1 LSEAPAANAPAE
13 TLSAAE
19 ATLETLVSAGIDKVF
34 ALPGVHNDPLFD
46 AFHAAQGRLK
56 VLHARHEQSAAYM
69 ALGAAMATGKPQ
81 AFSVVPGPGFLNASA
96 AMLTAQ
102 TLNAPVLA
110 LSGQIP
116 QRDIDRGHGHL
127 HELRDQMG
135 LARHFSKFAERIRA
149 PHEAPRLVNEAL
161 AAAMRGRKG
170 PVYLECAMDV
180 WGRRAPVRLAPAFAP
195 PPAPPVDPEA
205 IERAAKL
212 LGRAK
217 KPVIVVGAGAL
228 DASAEVTALAELLEA
243 PVIAYRRGQGVLS
256 ARHRLAV
263 NLPIGHRLW
272 READAVIGIGTKLL
286 IQNFQWGFD
295 KEIKTVR
302 IDIDAE
308 ETERW
313 AKPEIAVVADAADAV
328 RALLDRLPAHM
339 DRRQSRAEEIA
350 GHRAWL
356 NERLARL
363 EPQMSYIRAMRR
375 ALPEDGVLVDEVT
388 QLGFAARLAF
398 PVYKPRTYLSPGS
411 QDNLG
416 WGFGT
421 ALGVKAALPDKA
433 VLATAGDGG
442 FLYQIGELATAAQHN
457 LGVVVVVFDNGQ
469 FGNVKLLQKENF
481 GGRHIAA
488 DLVNPDFA
496 AVAES
501 FGIAA
506 YRVADAEGL
515 ERALGSAFPA
525 GRPALVHVK
534 CGEMPSPWDMILM
547 PRVRG

>member
-1 LSEAPAANAPAE
+1 
-13 TLSAAE
+13 
-19 ATLETLVSAGIDKVF
+19 
-34 ALPGVHNDPLFD
+34 
-46 AFHAAQGRLK
+46 
-56 VLHARHEQSAAYM
+56 
-69 ALGAAMATGKPQ
+69 
-81 AFSVVPGPGFLNASA
+81 
-96 AMLTAQ
+96 
-102 TLNAPVLA
+102 
-110 LSGQIP
+110 
-116 QRDIDRGHGHL
+116 
-127 HELRDQMG
+127 
-135 LARHFSKFAERIRA
+135 
-149 PHEAPRLVNEAL
+149 
-161 AAAMRGRKG
+161 
-170 PVYLECAMDV
+170 
-180 WGRRAPVRLAPAFAP
+180 
-195 PPAPPVDPEA
+195 
-205 IERAAKL
+205 
-212 LGRAK
+212 
-217 KPVIVVGAGAL
+217 
-228 DASAEVTALAELLEA
+228 
-243 PVIAYRRGQGVLS
+243 
-256 ARHRLAV
+256 
-263 NLPIGHRLW
+263 
-272 READAVIGIGTKLL
+272 
-286 IQNFQWGFD
+286 
-295 KEIKTVR
+295 
-302 IDIDAE
+302 
-308 ETERW
+308 
-313 AKPEIAVVADAADAV
+313 
-328 RALLDRLPAHM
+328 
-339 DRRQSRAEEIA
+339 
-350 GHRAWL
+350 
-356 NERLARL
+356 
-363 EPQMSYIRAMRR
+363 MSYIRAMRR

>member
-1 LSEAPAANAPAE
+1 MSLTVTAANAPK
-13 TLSAAE
+13 THSTAE
-19 ATLETLVSAGIDKVF
+19 ATVETLASAGIDKVF

-46 AFHAAQGRLK
+46 AFYGAQDRVR
-56 VLHARHEQSAAYM
+56 VLHSRHEQGAAYM

-96 AMLTAQ
+96 AILTAQ

-110 LSGQIP
+110 LSGQIV

-135 LARHFSKFAERIRA
+135 LARHFTKYADRIRA

-170 PVYLECAMDV
+170 PAYLECAMDV
-180 WGRRAPVRLAPAFAP
+180 WGRRAPVELLAPYRAP
-195 PPAPPVDPEA
+195 SAPPVDPDA

-212 LGRAK
+212 LSGAK

-243 PVIAYRRGQGVLS
+243 PVIAYRRGQGVVS

-286 IQNFQWGFD
+286 IQNSQWGFD
-295 KEIKTVR
+295 KDIKIVR
-302 IDIDAE
+302 IDIDPE
-308 ETERW
+308 EPERW
-313 AKPEIAVVADAADAV
+313 AKPDVAVNADAREGV
-328 RALLDRLPAHM
+328 QALLDRLPAHLGK
-339 DRRQSRAEEIA
+339 RESRADEIA

-356 NERLARL
+356 AERLSRL
-363 EPQMSYIRAMRR
+363 EPQMSFLHVMRR
-375 ALPEDGVLVDEVT
+375 ALPDDGILVDEVT

-398 PVYKPRTYLSPGS
+398 PVYEPRTYLSPGS

-416 WGFGT
+416 WAYGT
-421 ALGVKAALPDKA
+421 ALGVQAALPERR

-469 FGNVKLLQKENF
+469 FGNVKLLQKEHF

-496 AVAES
+496 RVAAN
-501 FGIAA
+501 FGVAS
-506 YRVADAEGL
+506 YRVADAVGL
-515 ERALGSAFPA
+515 EHALNAAFA
-525 GRPALVHVK
+525 EDKPALVHVK

>member
-1 LSEAPAANAPAE
+1 MSEAPAANAPAE